1 MAEVTSVPSGT
12 PESFGG
18 KVTGSTE
25 LARNALGLPQLL
37 FCILTGSAPLAA
49 MMFNDP
55 LSGSGIGISVP
66 AAFWMAGF
74 SFMFFSVGY
83 VAMARRVT
91 TAGGFYSYTSYG
103 FGRIIG
109 LGAAIGIVSAYLFF
123 AVGVNG
129 VTCYFATTSLDNLF
143 GIYMNWRIYAAI
155 FILLLFLVTYFHVE
169 LVARILGICL
179 LGELIILFIFS
190 FGVLFQG
197 GGPDGIMFS
206 ALNPAG
212 LFSGGAGV
220 AGAAKVFGVSAAGVG
235 FFGAY
240 WSWVGFEM
248 APNYAEETR
257 NPKKMMAYALYGSVI
272 FLTIVYTFW
281 AWMLVTSYGGS
292 KNQWPWAVAVQ
303 YGIPAAA
310 HGAPASVGLP
320 SGNYQS
326 VYYPVVQKFV
336 GTGVKDLFQL
346 LIITGSFACSLAFW
360 NTSNR
365 YLFSMGREGI
375 LPRVF
380 GRTHATH
387 KSPFVATLFT
397 LCFVIIFTLL
407 FALGIMGGA
416 QRTALGINTAN
427 PLVALVQVGTWWP
440 FQGNELLFSIMAL
453 CSVAILV
460 YFLRPEN
467 RDGFHWFRTLV
478 CPILGAGSIA
488 FAIYLMIKN
497 RTTLLGTPNTGFTF
511 VTPFIALAI
520 FLAGCVLA
528 LIYQRYSKSRYEA
541 VGKFVHDEA

>member
-1 MAEVTSVPSGT
+1 MAEVTSVPAGA
-12 PESFGG
+12 PESRGQRM
-18 KVTGSTE
+18 TGSTE

-55 LSGSGIGISVP
+55 LSGLGIGVSVP
-66 AAFWMAGF
+66 AAFWMAGVA
-74 SFMFFSVGY
+74 FMLFSVGY

-109 LGAAIGIVSAYLFF
+109 LGTAIGIVSAYLFF

-129 VTCYFATTSLDNLF
+129 VTSYFATTSIQNLTGF
-143 GIYMNWRIYAAI
+143 YMNWRIYAAI

-169 LVARILGICL
+169 LVARILGIAL
-179 LGELIILFIFS
+179 LGELVILFIFS
-190 FGVLFQG
+190 FSVLFQG
-197 GGPDGIMFS
+197 GGPDGILFS

-212 LFSGGAGV
+212 LFSGGVGV
-220 AGAAKVFGVSAAGVG
+220 KGAAAVFGASAAGVG
-235 FFGAY
+235 FFGAF

-257 NPKKMMAYALYGSVI
+257 NPKKMMSYALYGSVI
-272 FLTIVYTFW
+272 FLTIVFTFW
-281 AWMLVTSYGGS
+281 AWMLVSSYGGS

-303 YGIPAAA
+303 LGVHAS
-310 HGAPASVGLP
+310 APASVGLP

-326 VYYPVVQKFV
+326 VFYPVAQKFA
-336 GTGVKDLFQL
+336 GTGIKDLFQI

-380 GRTHATH
+380 GRTHSTH
-387 KSPFVATLFT
+387 KSPFIATVFT

-407 FALGIMGGA
+407 FAAGIMGGA
-416 QRTALGINTAN
+416 QRTALKIGVSN

-440 FQGNELLFSIMAL
+440 FQGNELLFSIMVL
-453 CSVAILV
+453 CSIAIMV

-478 CPILGAGSIA
+478 CPILAAGAIG
-488 FAIYLMIKN
+488 FAIYLMISN
-497 RTTLLGTPNTGFTF
+497 RVTLLGTGTNTGFTF
-511 VTPFIALAI
+511 ITPFIALGI

-528 LIYQRYSKSRYEA
+528 LIYQRYSKGRYEA

>member
-1 MAEVTSVPSGT
+1 MAEVTSVPT
-12 PESFGG
+12 GG
-18 KVTGSTE
+18 GDSLGSRMTGSTE

-49 MMFNDP
+49 MMFNNP
-55 LSGSGIGISVP
+55 LSGIGIGISVP
-66 AAFWMAGF
+66 AAFWMAGI
-74 SFMFFSVGY
+74 SFMLFSVGY

-109 LGAAIGIVSAYLFF
+109 LGTAIGIACAYLFF

-129 VTCYFATTSLDNLF
+129 VTSYFANTSIQSLTGF
-143 GIYMNWRIYAAI
+143 YMDWRIYAAI
-155 FILLLFLVTYFHVE
+155 FIALLFFVTYFHVE
-169 LVARILGICL
+169 IVARILGIAL

-190 FGVLFQG
+190 FSVLFQG
-197 GGPDGIMFS
+197 GGPDGILFS

-212 LFSGGAGV
+212 LFGGGV
-220 AGAAKVFGVSAAGVG
+220 GVTGAAKVIGASAAGVG

-257 NPKKMMAYALYGSVI
+257 NPKKMMAYALFGSVI
-272 FLTIVYTFW
+272 FLTVVYTFW
-281 AWMLVTSYGGS
+281 AWMLVSSYGGS
-292 KNQWPWAVAVQ
+292 RNQWVW
-303 YGIPAAA
+303 AAA
-310 HGAPASVGLP
+310 INEGIHTSAPASVGLP
-320 SGNYQS
+320 PGNYAS
-326 VYYPVVQKFV
+326 VYYPVAQQFV
-336 GTGVKDLFQL
+336 GAGLRGLFQI

-375 LPRVF
+375 LPRAF

-397 LCFVIIFTLL
+397 LCWVIVFTLL

-416 QRTALGINTAN
+416 ERHTLGIGVSS
-427 PLVALVQVGTWWP
+427 PLVALFQIGTWWP

-453 CSVAILV
+453 CSIAIMI

-467 RDGFHWFRTLV
+467 RDGFHWFKTLV
-478 CPILGAGSIA
+478 CPILGAATIA
-488 FAIYLMIKN
+488 FAIYLMVSN
-497 RTTLLGTPNTGFTF
+497 RSALTFTPNTGWTF
-511 VTPFIALAI
+511 LTPFIALGI

-528 LIYQRYSKSRYEA
+528 LIYQRYSKERYEA
-541 VGKFVHDEA
+541 VGKFVHEEA

>member
-1 MAEVTSVPSGT
+1 
-12 PESFGG
+12 
-18 KVTGSTE
+18 
-25 LARNALGLPQLL
+25 
-37 FCILTGSAPLAA
+37 
-49 MMFNDP
+49 
-55 LSGSGIGISVP
+55 
-66 AAFWMAGF
+66 
-74 SFMFFSVGY
+74 
-83 VAMARRVT
+83 MARRVT

-103 FGRIIG
+103 FGRVIG

-129 VTCYFATTSLDNLF
+129 VTSYFATTSIDNLF
-143 GIYMNWRIYAAI
+143 GVYMNWRVYAAI
-155 FILLLFLVTYFHVE
+155 FIALLFLITYFHVE
-169 LVARILGICL
+169 IVARVLGIAL
-179 LGELIILFIFS
+179 LGELVILFIFS

-197 GGPDGIMFS
+197 GGPDGIMFN

-220 AGAAKVFGVSAAGVG
+220 SGAARVFGVSAAGVG

-257 NPKKMMAYALYGSVI
+257 NPKKMMSYALYGSVI
-272 FLTIVYTFW
+272 GLTIVYTFW

-292 KNQWPWAVAVQ
+292 HDQWPWAVAVQ
-303 YGIPAAA
+303 YGIHAS
-310 HGAPASVGLP
+310 APASVGLP
-320 SGNYQS
+320 PGNYQS
-326 VYYPVVQKFV
+326 VYYPVAQKFV
-336 GTGVKDLFQL
+336 GSGIKDLFQI

-365 YLFSMGREGI
+365 YLFSMGRETI

-407 FALGIMGGA
+407 FALGIMGSA
-416 QRTALGINTAN
+416 QRAALKVNVAN
-427 PLVALVQVGTWWP
+427 PVVALVQVGTWWP

-460 YFLRPEN
+460 YFLRPQN
-467 RDGFHWFRTLV
+467 RDGFHWFRTLLA
-478 CPILGAGSIA
+478 PILAAGSIG
-488 FAIYLMIKN
+488 FAIYLMVSN
-497 RTTLLGTPNTGFTF
+497 RSTLLGTPNTGFTF
-511 VTPFIALAI
+511 LTPFIALGI
-520 FLAGCVLA
+520 FLAGCVLG

-541 VGKFVHDEA
+541 VGKFVHEEA